1 MQIPQLR
8 GLALGIALL
17 AVGAP
22 LRAQAQATANAP
34 QQFSIMIWETPE
46 QLALRTDGARGGAY
60 WAAFAD
66 YGAELQKAGV
76 LRGGTALRTGDA
88 VRTVTV
94 RNGRSMVA
102 SRAHVNSRTALG
114 GYFIIEVPTLDDAVR
129 WAERLPSALTGA
141 VEVRPA
147 YPAPTMMK

>member
-1 MQIPQLR
+1 MQIRQLR
-8 GLALGIALL
+8 CLALTIALL
-17 AVGAP
+17 SVSTTRTVGA
-22 LRAQAQATANAP
+22 QAATAVP

-46 QLALRTDGARGGAY
+46 QLALRTDGTRGGAY
-60 WAAFAD
+60 WAAFAA

-94 RNGRSMVA
+94 RSGRPQVA
-102 SRAHVNSRTALG
+102 ARAHVDSRTELG
-114 GYFIIEVPTLDDAVR
+114 GYFVIEVATLDDAVR